1 MIKQN
6 YAIVGYS
13 LRSVL
18 WARQI
23 AISGQKIIYIK
34 SGELGYPFDDINEYI
49 SAKDITLIKSL
60 KVDFPV
66 KKLCNSTY
74 IYIPYDQL
82 KFVNNRNGIISYP
95 LNKSSFESAEEWEQ
109 IQVCIETL
117 DDFVKDLENASNFVN
132 IYKNFFPRWLYDCL
146 LKYVGINKWGNI
158 RQSKLTRE
166 ALQREINLAYLNK
179 FGTTTVYKPKM
190 GYAKLCEALLKH
202 KNIEVKELKITDLRD
217 FLLNRHK
224 NLDVAF
230 ADNRIDYLCNY
241 AHGKFDR
248 VKFECK
254 RFKYPNMEE
263 FIDISEGIV
272 FTPTKEYFCTS
283 KEEGVIT
290 TVTAK
295 NIDTL
300 NYTEQ
305 SNISPTSYN
314 RKLYAK
320 YRKLVNLYS
329 RKTLNLDPIF
339 DTTII

>member
-1 MIKQN
+1 MIQTN

-13 LRSVL
+13 LKSVL

-23 AISGQKIIYIK
+23 AISGQKVIYIK
-34 SGELGYPFDDINEYI
+34 SGQLGYPFDDINEYI
-49 SAKDITLIKSL
+49 SEKDINLIKSL

-66 KKLCNSTY
+66 KKLHNSTY

-82 KFVNNRNGIISYP
+82 KFVNNKNGVISYP

-117 DDFVKDLENASNFVN
+117 DDFTKDLENASNFVN

-166 ALQREINLAYLNK
+166 ALQREINLTYLNK

-202 KNIEVKELKITDLRD
+202 KNIEIKELKITDMRD
-217 FLLNRHK
+217 FLLDRHK
-224 NLDVAF
+224 NLDIAF
-230 ADNRIDYLCNY
+230 TDNRIDYLCNY
-241 AHGKFDR
+241 AHGNFDR

-254 RFKYPNMEE
+254 RFTNPNMEE
-263 FIDISEGIV
+263 FIDIGEGIV
-272 FTPTKEYFCTS
+272 FTPTKEYFCAS
-283 KEEGVIT
+283 KEDGIIT
-290 TVTAK
+290 TVTSK

-320 YRKLVNLYS
+320 YKKLVNLYS
-329 RKTLNLDPIF
+329 RKTLNLDPIL
-339 DTTII
+339 DTTIV